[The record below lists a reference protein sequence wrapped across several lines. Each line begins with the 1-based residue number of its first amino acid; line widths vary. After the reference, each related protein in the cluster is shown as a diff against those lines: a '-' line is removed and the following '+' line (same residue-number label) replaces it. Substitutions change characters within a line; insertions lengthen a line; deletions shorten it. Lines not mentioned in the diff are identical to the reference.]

1 VYISGAT
8 PSNLFSFCAANG
20 KVSIGGAVCAS
31 GNITSAQGV
40 RACGSVT
47 SVQKMYAQGALC
59 VTGKICASSCI
70 STLGSVIA
78 AGNVI
83 GYCAA
88 SDRRLKQNIRPI
100 ADALD
105 KIRTLQGV
113 LYDWTDEFMET
124 VPDNIS
130 RHDTGLIAQDVQQVL
145 PEVVFLRENG
155 YLGIKYDKVVGLIV
169 QAINELAEKVD
180 AIEKTLA
187 SE

>member
-1 VYISGAT
+1 
-8 PSNLFSFCAANG
+8 
-20 KVSIGGAVCAS
+20 
-31 GNITSAQGV
+31 
-40 RACGSVT
+40 
-47 SVQKMYAQGALC
+47 MYAQAALC

-145 PEVVFLRENG
+145 PEVVFIRENG